1 MKMTKPTENYKNY
14 SLKNLEEWLHDS
26 LNSEATVDEIYNT
39 IVKVIKNHHDY
50 HQSCAKLSKDLLNKF
65 YIFNYSDSF
74 VDPYKPDLTQFWS
87 DPDIADSNSDS
98 NSMSFKDIIDFN
110 DKLRKKENN

>member
-1 MKMTKPTENYKNY
+1 MTEPTNKYENY

-39 IVKVIKNHHDY
+39 IVRVIREHYNY
-50 HQSCAKLSKDLLNKF
+50 HQSCAKSSKSLLNKF
-65 YIFNYSDSF
+65 YIYNYSDSF
-74 VDPYKPDLTQFWS
+74 VDPYKPDLVQFWS
-87 DPDIADSNSDS
+87 DPDITDSDSGS